1 MFCYRNIHSGEIK
14 IFIKDAEVSPN
25 LRYYPKPN
33 TRGNKYELLNH
44 TCHYDLRKYS
54 FSARIVNI
62 WNSLPNTVVDVDT
75 VCLFKA
81 RLDKF
86 WMHQVVKYDFTA
98 DLTVVGDRSV
108 HDISVLYFLMQF

>member
-1 MFCYRNIHSGEIK
+1 MYWQ
-14 IFIKDAEVSPN
+14 
-25 LRYYPKPN
+25 RYCTAVEQWARAKLCGVEHRAPPRPIY
-33 TRGNKYELLNH
+33 
-44 TCHYDLRKYS
+44 
-54 FSARIVNI
+54 SARRPSRRAVAH
-62 WNSLPNTVVDVDT
+62 VVDT

-81 RLDKF
+81 RLGKF